1 MGGKCSNDFDKLKY
15 YLCDE
20 DSENL
25 ASRSILERSFSNGL
39 IQLDSLEW
47 LRELGAA
54 RSTTWENGGGDSS
67 FRIVVGLADGNF
79 YHGKDYGESETS
91 GRSSFTSTAAI
102 VADYKVYYLC
112 QATDIECEEG
122 MFPHNYASTCDKSSR
137 NGSTVKYMRGVYHIF
152 NLQIFLII

>member
-15 YLCDE
+15 YLCDV

-39 IQLDSLEW
+39 IRLDSLEW

-54 RSTTWENGGGDSS
+54 RSTTSPTSS

-79 YHGKDYGESETS
+79 YHGTDYGESETS
-91 GRSSFTSTAAI
+91 GRSSFTSTSAI

-112 QATDIECEEG
+112 QATDIVCEEG

-137 NGSTVKYMRGVYHIF
+137 NGSTLKNITVESF
-152 NLQIFLII
+152 IFLI